1 MYVHFM
7 TAHMAIFGIIY
18 TAYKFMS
25 FNLVPKTLVGNAFA
39 GQLKCHHGK
48 NLAQRPGFVDC

>member
-1 MYVHFM
+1 M